1 MNQIAKGVKGI
12 VRKGNHFLVLVKPDG
27 LLDLPG
33 GRVKNHETYQ
43 IALRRE
49 IDEET
54 GLEVVIQKSIEEWR
68 FYKNPNLLIKGI
80 TFVCDYQGGTVQLS
94 GEHQDYFWA
103 GINRSNRLKFRW
115 KMLINPLS

>member
-12 VRKGNHFLVLVKPDG
+12 VKKGDHILVLVKPDG

-33 GRVKNHETYQ
+33 GRVENHETYKT
-43 IALRRE
+43 ALRRE

-68 FYKNPNLLIKGI
+68 FYKTLI
-80 TFVCDYQGGTVQLS
+80 F
-94 GEHQDYFWA
+94 
-103 GINRSNRLKFRW
+103 
-115 KMLINPLS
+115 